1 MERRRGEAARVSG
14 IVGLSLSIGV
24 GVDLPSAKIA
34 CQELIILF
42 IVR

>member
-14 IVGLSLSIGV
+14 IVGLSLSV

-34 CQELIILF
+34 CPELIILF